1 VRPCTYPEGMER
13 KLATVLFVDLVGST
27 QLVASADPEVVRS
40 RLTRFFDQVTHCITS
55 HGGIVQKFAGDAV
68 MAAFGVPFAHEDD
81 PERAVRA
88 ALGIVDA
95 VSELGLEVRIGIES
109 GEILSDETETTF
121 ATGLA
126 INAAARLQQAA
137 QPGEIMLG
145 PAVERLTRRMV
156 VTTPLGSQ
164 EARGFPD
171 GVEAWRVVSVADDVG
186 RRLVVSVPL
195 VGREGEIELLH
206 NTFARAVRDNR
217 VHLVTVYGAPGVGK
231 SRLAREFVD
240 GVERSTIL
248 TGRCLPYGEGV
259 TYWAVAEMVKVAAGI
274 TDDDSVDAA
283 NEKLRKCC
291 GDEAVADLLALAS
304 GVLDAVGGEQSA
316 SEIAWAAQTWATEL
330 ADLQPLVLVFEDIHL
345 AEEPMLDLIEHLA
358 SGVKDVPLLILC
370 LARKDLLD
378 ERPTWGGGNVRA
390 TAVELEALPL
400 EESARLVAA
409 LVAGES
415 AELSDEARDA
425 VLGTTEGNPLFIEE
439 TVRMLLE
446 SDGESDGIP
455 HTVQA
460 MISARIDRLSVTE
473 RTVLRR
479 AAVAGR
485 VFWSGAI
492 EEIGDT
498 AVDGG
503 ELRELVERDFLVR
516 EPRSTIRGEEAYR
529 FKHVLIRD
537 VAYAG
542 LSKSSRALLHRQMAQ
557 WLADRPVADEL
568 VEIRAYHLDVAAQL
582 AEELEGSIPPE
593 LATEAAAALEQAGRR
608 ALAREANNVARRLFS
623 RAVELEAN
631 LERRYLAAHAAWRMS
646 DFPTVSAEMHDV
658 SEAAS
663 AAGDR
668 RVEVRALTALARVA
682 LFRDADNACAR
693 ELAGRALAVVE
704 QTDDVGRFDALE
716 VVGTVCYWEGDLEEV
731 VRLGTER
738 LAIAER
744 IGRADLQSGVLL
756 ELNDVYN
763 ARLETERAHG
773 PLASAIEL
781 AGNSG
786 SPTTRGWILRASGR
800 QAALEGR
807 LADAEA
813 SLEEAR
819 ALFAESGAAL
829 TLARTLNWL
838 GVVVWER
845 RDLQRAEEI
854 LREAIRLLKPIQDRG
869 TVVESQRLLAQVLL
883 EQGHLEEAERFA
895 LESRETVGPGDVS
908 SGSTTRLA
916 LGLVRAAQGR
926 DDEAE
931 RLLREAEE
939 ILRPTGFRR
948 HQIAPLEALAEFLRS
963 RDRDDEATEVEDAL
977 AALLTLP
984 AVPQPT

>member
-1 VRPCTYPEGMER
+1 MER

-763 ARLETERAHG
+763 ARLETERAHE

-883 EQGHLEEAERFA
+883 EQGRLEEAERFA